1 MVGAARKI
9 PQWNYGRKSPAGR
22 VFDACNVLFMLGMMT
37 ATLYPFIYVL
47 FASLSDPVRLVSHT
61 GLLLRPLG
69 FQLDGYKMVF
79 QYKAIQNGYLVTLFL
94 VVVGTACNMAASLIF
109 AYVLSR
115 RNLMLHGLF
124 TFLAVFTMYFSGG
137 MIPTYIVVRT
147 LGLIDSLWSL
157 IIPGLI
163 STFNVII
170 LRTAF
175 QGIPQEMEESAK
187 MDGAGSMRILIF
199 ILIPLLVPTIAAI
212 SLFYMVGH
220 WNSWTSALIYIKTAA
235 KTPLQLVLRSILMQN
250 ELNEV
255 NASVNSTALAAM
267 SSISMYVRN
276 LLKYCVIIVTIVPI
290 ICVYPVLQRYFTKG
304 IMIGALKG

>member
-1 MVGAARKI
+1 MVA
-9 PQWNYGRKSPAGR
+9 WNYGRKGLASR
-22 VFDACNVLFMLGMMT
+22 IFDACNILFMIFMIVI
-37 ATLYPFIYVL
+37 TLYPFIYVL
-47 FASLSDPVRLVSHT
+47 FASFSDPVRLVSHT

-69 FQLDGYKMVF
+69 FQLEGYRMVF

-94 VVVGTACNMAASLIF
+94 VIVGTACNMTATLIF

-115 RNLMLHGLF
+115 RNLMLHSLF

-137 MIPTYIVVRT
+137 MIPTYIVVRN
-147 LGLIDSLWSL
+147 LGLLDSLWAL

-163 STFNVII
+163 STYNVII
-170 LRTAF
+170 VRTAF
-175 QGIPQEMEESAK
+175 QGIPPEMEESAK
-187 MDGAGSMRILIF
+187 MDGAGSVRTLIF
-199 ILIPLLVPTIAAI
+199 ILIPLIVPTIAAV

-220 WNSWTSALIYIKTAA
+220 WNSWTGALIYIKTAV

-255 NASVNSTALAAM
+255 NASVNSTALAYE

-276 LLKYCVIIVTIVPI
+276 LIKYCVIIVTIVPI
-290 ICVYPVLQRYFTKG
+290 ICVYPLLQRYFTKG
-304 IMIGALKG
+304 VMIGALKG